1 MKTILP
7 LFLIFF
13 SLTLNAQSVESTQFE
28 NDIMKLKEIVQ
39 NIRLYKNYILENDLL
54 LIEYFV
60 VFEYLID
67 EMESILDRIERLDI
81 NELNEVQRKEL
92 ELLSKILFDETEIL
106 RKYFSEE
113 ILEIEEIRLK
123 VNEIIQQQ

>member
-39 NIRLYKNYILENDLL
+39 NIRLYKNYIYENDLL